1 MQGSLNAPG
10 QKFEHTMNSTIEI
23 LKDYLYVALT
33 LLGKQ
38 VALILIPDGLTHL
51 PWQPRPPP

>member
-51 PWQPRPPP
+51 P